1 MNTRKWLYFG
11 MALAMIAASAG
22 LLHYFHGHQK
32 LGAPGVK
39 WRPLTNSACVR
50 VELPERLL
58 DYESKWMEVD
68 DLTRRTLPQDTSY
81 GARLYKG
88 PDGFQMLMSVVL
100 MGADRTSLH
109 KPQFCLEGQGWHIDS
124 SASEETKIRVARPA
138 SAGGSYDLPLVKL
151 VATRQ
156 VAADGRTETW
166 RGVYVY
172 WFVADDALSA
182 SVSGFERM
190 WWMAENLVRT
200 GVLQRWA
207 YVSCLSV
214 CRPGQEQAA
223 FERMKTLIQAAAPE
237 FQLAPRG
244 KPSVARAQP

>member
-1 MNTRKWLYFG
+1 MNLRKGLSFG
-11 MALAMIAASAG
+11 TTLAMIAASAAV
-22 LLHYFHGHQK
+22 LNYFRAHQQ

-39 WRPLTNSACVR
+39 WRPLTNSVCVQ
-50 VELPERLL
+50 VELPERVL
-58 DYESKWMEVD
+58 DYDSQWVEVD
-68 DLTRRTLPQDTSY
+68 NLTRQTLPQDTSY

-88 PDGFQMLMSVVL
+88 PDGFQMLMNVVL

-109 KPQFCLEGQGWHIDS
+109 KPQICLEGQGFHIDTP
-124 SASEETKIRVARPA
+124 ASEETRIRIERPA
-138 SAGGSYDLPLVKL
+138 SAGGSYDLPVVKL
-151 VATRQ
+151 VGTRQ
-156 VAADGRTETW
+156 VVADGRTETW

-190 WWMAENLVRT
+190 WWMARHLVST

-207 YVSCLSV
+207 YVSCLAY

-223 FERMKTLIQAAAPE
+223 FDRMKALIQSAAPQ
-237 FQLAPRG
+237 FQLAPR
-244 KPSVARAQP
+244 AATQP